1 MKKNFLM
8 WLLTFIVALI
18 GFLIAIVSFF
28 QNRRFFWRFKNEKDL
43 IPKKKENGKP
53 IALEKKHDCDSEPSS
68 DCGHNVEEEIE
79 KEEIEIVVHDR
90 VLNDKNYGNEAE

>member
-1 MKKNFLM
+1 M

-18 GFLIAIVSFF
+18 GCLIAIVSFF

-53 IALEKKHDCDSEPSS
+53 IALEKQHDCDSEPSS
-68 DCGHNVEEEIE
+68 DCSHNVEEEIA

>member
-1 MKKNFLM
+1 M

-18 GFLIAIVSFF
+18 GCLIAIVSFF

-53 IALEKKHDCDSEPSS
+53 IALEQKHDCDSEPSS